1 MVLHMRWLLI
11 ASCLF
16 LTTPAWAV
24 KNVSVVAL
32 FKDRVVLLIDG
43 RQQALGVGQTS
54 PEGVRLISAT
64 SKEAVLEVNGKVA
77 LYRLS
82 NQVGTNYAKRK
93 ESSVQ
98 IPRNPH
104 GMYMV
109 DGNINSFAV
118 RFLVDT
124 GATNVAMNAAEAK
137 RMGIDY
143 RLTGQP
149 LTVSTASGNASAYQ
163 IRLDKVK
170 VGDIELRDVEGV
182 VVEGGFPTEVLL
194 GMSFLGRLEM
204 QNTGQTLVLK
214 QTH

>member
-1 MVLHMRWLLI
+1 MRNLL
-11 ASCLF
+11 AACCLM
-16 LTTPAWAV
+16 LTLVSLSAWAV
-24 KNVSVVAL
+24 KTVSVVGL

-43 RQQALGVGQTS
+43 RQQALSVGQTS
-54 PEGVRLISAT
+54 PEGVRLISAS
-64 SKEAVLEVNGKVA
+64 SKEAVLEVNGKSAV
-77 LYRLS
+77 YRLS
-82 NQVGTNYAKRK
+82 NQVGAHYATRK

-98 IPRNPH
+98 IARNPN

-109 DGNINSFAV
+109 DGAINAFAV

-124 GATNVAMNAAEAK
+124 GATNVAMNSVEAK

-143 RLTGQP
+143 RINGRP
-149 LTVSTASGNASAYQ
+149 LMVSTASGNAPAYQ
-163 IRLDKVK
+163 IKLDKVK

>member
-1 MVLHMRWLLI
+1 MRWLLI

-16 LTTPAWAV
+16 LSTPAWAV

-93 ESSVQ
+93 ESSIQ
-98 IPRNPH
+98 IARNPQ

-137 RMGIDY
+137 RLGIDS
-143 RLTGQP
+143 RLNGRP